1 MDGSGESLYMKLLVG
16 GYITRPSCECC
27 PAKGH
32 ARVSD
37 LTLGDFWGI
46 WNSHPELDDDRGV
59 SLVLA
64 QTEKGLA
71 ALARLEKQAV
81 SLEEATRENPAVIRT
96 AAPNPK
102 RPEAMALVREGR
114 FGEAQALTLPAD
126 PPGKIRR
133 GLRYLKRKL
142 LGRT

>member
-1 MDGSGESLYMKLLVG
+1 MDGSEDSLYMKLFVG

-64 QTEKGLA
+64 QTEK
-71 ALARLEKQAV
+71 
-81 SLEEATRENPAVIRT
+81 
-96 AAPNPK
+96 
-102 RPEAMALVREGR
+102 
-114 FGEAQALTLPAD
+114 
-126 PPGKIRR
+126 
-133 GLRYLKRKL
+133 
-142 LGRT
+142 

>member
-1 MDGSGESLYMKLLVG
+1 M
-16 GYITRPSCECC
+16 
-27 PAKGH
+27 
-32 ARVSD
+32 
-37 LTLGDFWGI
+37 
-46 WNSHPELDDDRGV
+46 
-59 SLVLA
+59 
-64 QTEKGLA
+64 A